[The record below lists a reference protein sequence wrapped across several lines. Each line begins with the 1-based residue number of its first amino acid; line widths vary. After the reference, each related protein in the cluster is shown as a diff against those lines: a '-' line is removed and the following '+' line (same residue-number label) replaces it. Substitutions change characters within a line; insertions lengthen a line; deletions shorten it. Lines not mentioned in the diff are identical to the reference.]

1 MTDLTRIE
9 AIAGPLPRRREW
21 ERWCE
26 YTQPLSLPERGKA
39 DAALAEAYEKIQELD
54 DKLMEA
60 EGAHENARRWF
71 EEQKKQFARAE
82 KAIEYARIEIKR
94 KNEAVEREAAAIER
108 AEKAEAENER
118 LTEFLGEGYVQNC
131 IIEGGSLGGMFVCN
145 DAGIIP
151 KLDGFL
157 IRKLDLPSPAV
168 LVPDFSRLAE
178 EKSCP

>member
-1 MTDLTRIE
+1 MSDVNIDHIE
-9 AIAGPLPRRREW
+9 SLVGPLPRRREW

-82 KAIEYARIEIKR
+82 KATEYARIEVKR

-108 AEKAEAENER
+108 AEKAEAEARKWEWVAKH
-118 LTEFLGEGYVQNC
+118 TYVCPLGEMNPGEPGSYV
-131 IIEGGSLGGMFVCN
+131 IEV
-145 DAGIIP
+145 
-151 KLDGFL
+151 
-157 IRKLDLPSPAV
+157 RPSAA
-168 LVPDFSRLAE
+168 LLARYE
-178 EKSCP
+178 EEHHD

>member
-1 MTDLTRIE
+1 MSDVNIDHIE
-9 AIAGPLPRRREW
+9 ALVGPLPRRREW

-71 EEQKKQFARAE
+71 EEQKKQFA
-82 KAIEYARIEIKR
+82 
-94 KNEAVEREAAAIER
+94 R